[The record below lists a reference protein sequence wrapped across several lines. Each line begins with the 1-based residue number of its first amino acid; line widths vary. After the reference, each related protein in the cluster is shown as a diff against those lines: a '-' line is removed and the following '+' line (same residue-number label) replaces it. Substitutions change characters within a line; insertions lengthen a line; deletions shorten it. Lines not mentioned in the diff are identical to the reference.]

1 MFAQFSTV
9 ANADFVRPDQNGE
22 NALMKP
28 LAIAIG
34 KRILLLAGDPKQLED
49 VEIEKNPNGNL
60 VLVKK
65 DLDT

>member
-1 MFAQFSTV
+1 MFAQFSTA
-9 ANADFVRPDQNGE
+9 ANADFVWPDQNCE

-34 KRILLLAGDPKQLED
+34 KRILLLAGDPKQLVD

>member
-1 MFAQFSTV
+1 
-9 ANADFVRPDQNGE
+9 
-22 NALMKP
+22 MKP

-34 KRILLLAGDPKQLED
+34 KRILLLAGDPQKLED

-65 DLDT
+65 NLDT

>member
-1 MFAQFSTV
+1 
-9 ANADFVRPDQNGE
+9 
-22 NALMKP
+22 MKP

-34 KRILLLAGDPKQLED
+34 KRILILAGDPKQLES
-49 VEIEKNPNGNL
+49 VEIEKIPNGNL

>member
-1 MFAQFSTV
+1 
-9 ANADFVRPDQNGE
+9 
-22 NALMKP
+22 MKP

-65 DLDT
+65 NLDTEVCFEVSVLQACFDVH

>member
-1 MFAQFSTV
+1 MFAKFSTEV
-9 ANADFVRPDQNGE
+9 KAALVVEEQHGD
-22 NALMKP
+22 NALIKP

-65 DLDT
+65 NLDT

>member
-1 MFAQFSTV
+1 
-9 ANADFVRPDQNGE
+9 
-22 NALMKP
+22 MKP

-34 KRILLLAGDPKQLED
+34 KRILLLAGDPKQVED